1 MSDINEQDTQT
12 IPENLNEGAAA
23 PRERSRRAS
32 RSREARITGYIIAIL
47 VNVAFWYIVGNLAAW
62 DVPFIT
68 NDFVLV
74 VGALQLSIGA
84 AILGNAALVTYDPP
98 WFRHVVQIVLSAFA
112 LRAAFALYQV
122 FPFRSGI
129 GLDPLLRIAL
139 LVAMVGTGIAI
150 LVEVVQLVS
159 TSWTRE

>member
-1 MSDINEQDTQT
+1 MSDNIEQATQDVSES
-12 IPENLNEGAAA
+12 PHEGAAA
-23 PRERSRRAS
+23 SLQIPRRAG

-47 VNVAFWYIVGNLAAW
+47 VNVAFWYLVGNLAAW

-84 AILGNAALVTYDPP
+84 AILGNAVLVTYDPP

-112 LRAAFALYQV
+112 LRATYALYQV

-150 LVEVVQLVS
+150 LVEVVQLIS